1 MHPSCIL
8 WILSRWDP
16 SAIFQRRLARSSH
29 VDLKR
34 EQHPELPFRAMMRL
48 MSTCRPSTLPPD
60 LLACY
65 PFHKRPSLSDIQE
78 LVVKTQLHK
87 TDDDIVLLVRN
98 PTIPLTRADEPNSV
112 GRAACL
118 HNDKRVRI
126 YVSLLMRPWIMQVCH
141 SAPYF
146 HPGTTRTL
154 RMLERYYCWIGMS
167 VCTRWRLCHYLRCQ
181 ARITREYS

>member
-34 EQHPELPFRAMMRL
+34 EQHPELTFRAMMRL
-48 MSTCRPSTLPPD
+48 MSISRLSALPPD

-65 PFHKRPSLSDIQE
+65 PFHKRPSLSDIQD
-78 LVVKTQLHK
+78 LVVKTQLRT
-87 TDDDIVLLVRN
+87 TDDDIFLLVRN
-98 PTIPLTRADEPNSV
+98 QTMPLTRADEPNSV

-126 YVSLLMRPWIMQVCH
+126 YVSLLMRPWIMQ
-141 SAPYF
+141 A
-146 HPGTTRTL
+146 
-154 RMLERYYCWIGMS
+154 
-167 VCTRWRLCHYLRCQ
+167 
-181 ARITREYS
+181 